1 MVKKRVADK
10 KSEKS
15 VKITGF
21 SNFFEKYLTLIMSKS
36 FKIGIDLNLIL

>member
-1 MVKKRVADK
+1 MMKKRVADQ

-21 SNFFEKYLTLIMSKS
+21 SNFSENYLTLMMSKS
-36 FKIGIDLNLIL
+36 FKIDVDLNSIL

>member
-1 MVKKRVADK
+1 MVKKRVADQ

-21 SNFFEKYLTLIMSKS
+21 SSFFENYLTLIMSKS
-36 FKIGIDLNLIL
+36 FKIGVDLNSNL